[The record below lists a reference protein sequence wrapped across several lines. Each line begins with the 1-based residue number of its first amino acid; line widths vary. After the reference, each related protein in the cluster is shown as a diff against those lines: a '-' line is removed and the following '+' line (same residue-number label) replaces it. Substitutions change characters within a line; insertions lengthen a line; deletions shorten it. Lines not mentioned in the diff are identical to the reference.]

1 MSAELNFDVGYL
13 QGSTVVNIRSS
24 KDLDEVWKDIRRE
37 KNVVLW
43 CDGLKEMTSKTQKRK
58 QQADDSEVVFD
69 EAVF

>member
-24 KDLDEVWKDIRRE
+24 KDLNEVWKDIRRG
-37 KNVVLW
+37 KNIVLW

-58 QQADDSEVVFD
+58 HQADDSEAVFN

>member
-24 KDLDEVWKDIRRE
+24 KELDEVWKDIRRG

-43 CDGLKEMTSKTQKRK
+43 CDGLKEITSKTRK
-58 QQADDSEVVFD
+58 WKQRADDSKVVFD